1 MDDRH
6 LYITY
11 NTQYPIL
18 AKFSFKMSSGSTLP
32 RMQQFDG
39 MNIKIPQDGLDKQL
53 KNHDTRADRDW
64 CECVCC

>member
-11 NTQYPIL
+11 NTQYPIS
-18 AKFSFKMSSGSTLP
+18 AKLSSGSTSP

-39 MNIKIPQDGLDKQL
+39 MSIKIPQDGLDKQL